1 MGSIATNNKKYRLKL
16 NSIEKIEELLQI
28 AYNEEDK
35 IIVETQEQINKLT
48 LSSNLNSEIME
59 SKTKYAKAMKD
70 FIDLKDKAIGRK
82 LEMAKLMSDIVKHN
96 GNVKEA
102 VESDD
107 IDWSSFRDEIEDK
120 SNSAEAQTA
129 TYILKK

>member
-1 MGSIATNNKKYRLKL
+1 M
-16 NSIEKIEELLQI
+16 QI

>member
-35 IIVETQEQINKLT
+35 IIVETQEQINKLA

>member
-1 MGSIATNNKKYRLKL
+1 MGTVSNKKYRLKL
-16 NSIEKIEELLQI
+16 NSIDKVEELLQI

-35 IIVETQEQINKLT
+35 IIVETQEQINKLSN
-48 LSSNLNSEIME
+48 SSNLNNEIME
-59 SKTKYAKAMKD
+59 SKTKFAKAMKD

-82 LEMAKLMSDIVKHN
+82 LEMAKLMADIIKHN
-96 GNVKEA
+96 GSVKEV

-120 SNSAEAQTA
+120 TNSPESQVA
-129 TYILKK
+129 TYNLTKK